1 MGRPLMPVEDDDF
14 TPVVPRDDGRLA
26 VWVRSLLILIAVGL
40 IAVLTTGAMLH
51 PYAEDGRPLTQE
63 THLQLGLPKCSFYD
77 KTGYPCPSCGFT
89 TSFALTMHADPAN
102 ALRANSVGTML
113 ALFCLAVVPWSIVSA
128 LRGRYLFIVSAERAL
143 IFSLLTF
150 VVLMLVRWGIV
161 LALMWGHKS

>member
-1 MGRPLMPVEDDDF
+1 MPRPLMPVEDHELI
-14 TPVVPRDDGRLA
+14 PVVPLDGDRLA
-26 VWVRSLLILIAVGL
+26 VWVRSLLILIAGGL
-40 IAVLTTGAMLH
+40 IAVLTTGALLH

-63 THLQLGLPKCSFYD
+63 THIQLGLPKCAFYD

-102 ALRANSVGTML
+102 ALRANSVGTLL
-113 ALFCLAVVPWSIVSA
+113 ALFCLAVVPWSVISA

-150 VVLMLVRWGIV
+150 VVLMLTRWGIV
-161 LALMWGHKS
+161 LTVMWGHKS